1 MARKNRMSVP
11 GAVYHVTTRI
21 AHQAMLLADDLTKEK
36 IFSLVYSCAAFSG
49 VEVFACCIMDNH
61 MHILLHV
68 PRVPERFWTES
79 GVEPDSYA
87 FGMRPPECRDPMW
100 PRPSKE
106 TAPPPRPGLGFMIED
121 EELLLRLAA
130 IYGARK
136 AKAIVDGWHR
146 LEGMGCAERADAH
159 RERLCRRMYN
169 VSQYMKTLK
178 ESVTRI
184 FNSPH
189 GEFRHVGALW
199 QGRFYSGIVEPRA
212 AVLAIVAAYIAYN
225 PVKAGIAGSPAAWR
239 WSSFA
244 RAHGTDAAAME
255 CRRMYERMLDC
266 SWDEA
271 CARIEAIFADGLPD
285 DLTAEAL
292 REMCSRHAREER
304 DRELRR
310 SHDGHEA
317 AAADGAF
324 PAGDGAAMG
333 GDAMTR
339 KKTSAKE
346 MTDRSEEAGPEAP
359 RVRASQAMHVTLNV
373 FRGAFIGSVEF
384 ARSMLRLLPPGF
396 PSQGVHS
403 ARLCSALVWE
413 EPPRLVA

>member
-1 MARKNRMSVP
+1 MAEGVAHYHLISRACNRQFLFRKGR
-11 GAVYHVTTRI
+11 
-21 AHQAMLLADDLTKEK
+21 TKDK
-36 IFSLVYSCAAFSG
+36 LVELVGKAAAFSG
-49 VEVFACCIMDNH
+49 VRIEACVVMDNH

-212 AVLAIVAAYIAYN
+212 AVLAIVAAYIAHN

-266 SWDEA
+266 TWEEA
-271 CARIEAIFADGLPD
+271 RARIEAIFADGLPD
-285 DLTAEAL
+285 DLTTEAL
-292 REMCSRHAREER
+292 QEMCRRHAREER
-304 DRELRR
+304 DRELRGLLGD
-310 SHDGHEA
+310 HGTP
-317 AAADGAF
+317 AADEAF
-324 PAGDGAAMG
+324 PASDGAAMG
-333 GDAMTR
+333 EDAMTG
-339 KKTSAKE
+339 KETSAKE
-346 MTDRSEEAGPEAP
+346 DGRGEEASPRAP
-359 RVRASQAMHVTLNV
+359 RIRASQAMHVTLDV

-384 ARSMLRLLPPGF
+384 ARRMLRLLPPGF

-413 EPPRLVA
+413 EPPRCAA